1 MSGFR
6 QAVRI
11 AIAVIVFLVTLGLK
25 AQNRPAGK
33 ASMQNLDTLESELA
47 QKFGAGERER
57 IHRGLKQAAA
67 FWRPEDGTPEAFA
80 ELARTSY
87 AGDSTTREAL
97 FERLERAMETLDGH
111 MLEIGR
117 DLRKQSDLDL
127 GPLYPFDDA
136 LAGYDP
142 SAHLSDD
149 LFANKIAFTAL
160 LNFPLTTLE
169 ERLTSGETWSRR
181 QWAEARLAQR
191 FSRRVPASLNLS
203 FSRVVS
209 DAARYIAEYNVWMHH
224 IVDAKGK
231 RLFPAGMRLLSH
243 WNLRDEIKSDYADAE
258 NGLAKQRTIAKVMER
273 IVSSTIPAA
282 VVDNPGVDW
291 DPFTNEVRP
300 AAVKDSDRPLPEG
313 RSALKGPE
321 PDTRYA
327 RLLAVFQGARRIDAF
342 SPTAPTLIARR
353 FDEDREIPE
362 QRFRAMLEKV
372 VASPLV
378 PRVAKL
384 ISARLGRPLEPFDIW
399 YSGFRAKSP
408 YAESELDEIVRKRYP
423 TAEAYKKDIPNLLQ
437 HLGFTKEKS
446 EWLAAHIEVDPARG
460 SGHAMGAQR
469 RGDFA
474 HLRTRVEKNGMNYKG
489 FNIAVHEM
497 GHTVEQTFSLESVD
511 STLLTGVPNNA
522 FTEALAFVFQAH
534 DLELL
539 GLSKPD
545 ARAKAEKTLNDFWGT
560 YEIAGVA
567 LVDMG
572 VWNWMY
578 SHPDATAADL
588 KTATLQIA
596 RDIWNRFYA
605 PVFGA
610 KDVPLLAIYSHMI
623 DSVLYLP
630 DYPLGHMI
638 AFQIERKIESAGNL
652 GAEFERM
659 AVAGRIAPD
668 LWMKRATGSP
678 VGPEAILAEAE
689 KALPEVEGR
698 KPETGNR

>member
-25 AQNRPAGK
+25 AQTPDRK
-33 ASMQNLDTLESELA
+33 ASMQNLDTLEAELVAKHGAA
-47 QKFGAGERER
+47 QKER
-57 IHRGLKQAAA
+57 IHRGLRQVAE
-67 FWRPEDGTPEAFA
+67 FWKPEDGSPEAFA
-80 ELARTSY
+80 AFVRESY
-87 AGDSTTREAL
+87 AGDPAMREAL
-97 FERLERAMETLDGH
+97 FQRLERAMESLDGH
-111 MLEIGR
+111 MLEINR
-117 DLRKQSDLDL
+117 DLRTPSDLDL
-127 GPLYPFDDA
+127 GPLYPFDDV
-136 LAGYDP
+136 LGGYDP
-142 SAHLSDD
+142 YAHISDD
-149 LFANKIAFTAL
+149 FFANKIAFTVL

-169 ERLTSGETWSRR
+169 ERLAEGGGETWSRR

-191 FSRRVPASLNLS
+191 FSRRVPASVNLA
-203 FSRVVS
+203 FSQSIS
-209 DAARYIAEYNVWMHH
+209 DAARYVAEYNVWMHH
-224 IVDAKGK
+224 LVDENGR

-243 WNLRDEIKSDYADAE
+243 WNLRDELKSDYNDE
-258 NGLAKQRTIAKVMER
+258 KDGLAKQRAIAKVMER
-273 IVSSTIPAA
+273 IVTSTIPAA

-291 DPFTNEVRP
+291 NPFTNDVKP

-327 RLLAVFQGARRIDAF
+327 RLLAVFSAARKIDPY

-353 FDEDREIPE
+353 FDDDREIPE
-362 QRFRAMLEKV
+362 ARFRAMLEKV
-372 VASPLV
+372 AGSPLV

-384 ISARLGRPLEPFDIW
+384 ISARLGRPLEPHDVW
-399 YSGFRAKSP
+399 YAGFRAKSP
-408 YAESELDEIVRKRYP
+408 YAEAQLDEIVRKRYP
-423 TAEAYKKDIPNLLQ
+423 TAEAYKKDIPNLLV
-437 HLGFTKEKS
+437 HLGFTKEKA

-469 RGDFA
+469 RGDHA

-497 GHTVEQTFSLESVD
+497 GHNVEQTFSLESVD
-511 STLLTGVPNNA
+511 STLLSGVPNNA

-545 ARAKAEKTLNDFWGT
+545 AKSRALKTLNDFWGT

-578 SHPDATAADL
+578 AHPDATPAEL
-588 KTATLQIA
+588 KGATLQIA
-596 RDIWNRFYA
+596 KDVWNRFYA

-610 KDVPLLAIYSHMI
+610 KDVVLLAIYSHMI

-638 AFQIERKIESAGNL
+638 AFQIERKMESAGNL

-659 AVAGRIAPD
+659 AVTGRIAPD
-668 LWMKRATGSP
+668 LWMKWATGSP
-678 VGPEAILAEAE
+678 VGPEAILAETE
-689 KALPEVEGR
+689 KALPEVESA
-698 KPETGNR
+698 K

>member
-11 AIAVIVFLVTLGLK
+11 AIGVIVFLVTLGLK
-25 AQNRPAGK
+25 AQTPPTPAPDRK
-33 ASMQNLDTLESELA
+33 ASMQNLDTLENELV
-47 QKFGAGERER
+47 QKYGATERER
-57 IHRGLKQAAA
+57 IRRGLKQAAE
-67 FWRPEDGTPEAFA
+67 FWRTEDGTPEAFA
-80 ELARTSY
+80 EFARGSY

-97 FERLERAMETLDGH
+97 FARLESAMETLDGH

-142 SAHLSDD
+142 SAHLSEDF
-149 LFANKIAFTAL
+149 FANKVAFTVL
-160 LNFPLTTLE
+160 LNFPLTTLN
-169 ERLTSGETWSRR
+169 ERLSDGEKWSRR

-191 FSRRVPASLNLS
+191 FRRRVPADVNLA
-203 FSRVVS
+203 FGQAIS

-224 IVDAKGK
+224 LVDADAKGR

-243 WNLRDEIKSDYADAE
+243 WNLRDELKSDYSDSKT
-258 NGLAKQRTIAKVMER
+258 GLAKQRAIAKVMER
-273 IVSSTIPAA
+273 IVTQTIPAA
-282 VVDNPGVDW
+282 AVDNPGVDW

-327 RLLAVFQGARRIDAF
+327 KLLAVFQAARKMDPY
-342 SPTAPTLIARR
+342 SPTAPTLVARR

-362 QRFRAMLEKV
+362 ARFRAMLEKV
-372 VASPLV
+372 VTSPLV

-384 ISARLGRPLEPFDIW
+384 ISARLGRPLEPFDVW

-408 YAESELDEIVRKRYP
+408 YAEAQLDEIVRKRYP

-437 HLGFTKEKS
+437 HLGFTKEKA

-511 STLLTGVPNNA
+511 STLLSGVPNNA

-539 GLSKPD
+539 GLAKPD
-545 ARAKAEKTLNDFWGT
+545 AKAHALKTLNDFWGT

-578 SHPDATAADL
+578 AHPNATPADL

-596 RDIWNRFYA
+596 RDVWNRFYA

-610 KDVPLLAIYSHMI
+610 KDVVLLAIYSHMI

-638 AFQIERKIESAGNL
+638 AFQIERKMESAGNL

-678 VGPEAILAEAE
+678 VGPESILAEAE

-698 KPETGNR
+698 

>member
-11 AIAVIVFLVTLGLK
+11 ALALIVFLVTLGLK
-25 AQNRPAGK
+25 AQTAPTRTDRK
-33 ASMQNLDTLESELA
+33 VSMQNLDTLETELA
-47 QKFGAGERER
+47 GKYGAGERER
-57 IHRGLKQAAA
+57 IRRGLKQAAE
-67 FWRPEDGTPEAFA
+67 FWRPEDGDAAAFA
-80 ELARTSY
+80 DFARASY
-87 AGDSTTREAL
+87 AGDSATREAL
-97 FERLERAMETLDGH
+97 FARLERAMESLDGH
-111 MLEIGR
+111 MLEIVR
-117 DLRKQSDLDL
+117 DLRTPSDLDV

-142 SAHLSDD
+142 GAHLSDD
-149 LFANKIAFTAL
+149 LFANKVAFTVL
-160 LNFPLTTLE
+160 LNFPLTTLG
-169 ERLTSGETWSRR
+169 ERLSAGETWSRR

-191 FSRRVPASLNLS
+191 FSRRVPADVNQALS
-203 FSRVVS
+203 QAIS

-224 IVDAKGK
+224 VVDAKGT

-243 WNLRDEIKSDYADAE
+243 WNLRDELKSDYAEADAKT
-258 NGLAKQRTIAKVMER
+258 GLAKQRSIAKVMER
-273 IVSSTIPAA
+273 IVTQTIPAA

-291 DPFTNEVRP
+291 DPFTNELHP

-327 RLLAVFQGARRIDAF
+327 RLLAVFQAARKTDPY

-362 QRFRAMLEKV
+362 ARFRAMLEKV
-372 VASPLV
+372 VTSPLV

-384 ISARLGRPLEPFDIW
+384 IAARLGRPLEPHDLW

-408 YAESELDEIVRKRYP
+408 YAESQLDEIVRKRYP

-437 HLGFTKEKS
+437 HLGFAKEKS

-469 RGDFA
+469 RGDSA

-511 STLLTGVPNNA
+511 STLLSGVPNNA

-539 GLSKPD
+539 GLAKPD
-545 ARAKAEKTLNDFWGT
+545 AKARALKTLNDFWGT

-578 SHPDATAADL
+578 AHPNGTAAEL

-596 RDIWNRFYA
+596 KDVWNRFYA
-605 PVFGA
+605 PVLGA
-610 KDVPLLAIYSHMI
+610 RDVPLLAIYSHMI

-638 AFQIERKIESAGNL
+638 AFQIERKMESAGNL

-659 AVAGRIAPD
+659 TVAGRIAPD
-668 LWMKRATGSP
+668 IWMKRATGSP
-678 VGPEAILAEAE
+678 VGPEALLAEAE
-689 KALPEVEGR
+689 KALPDVESS
-698 KPETGNR
+698 K